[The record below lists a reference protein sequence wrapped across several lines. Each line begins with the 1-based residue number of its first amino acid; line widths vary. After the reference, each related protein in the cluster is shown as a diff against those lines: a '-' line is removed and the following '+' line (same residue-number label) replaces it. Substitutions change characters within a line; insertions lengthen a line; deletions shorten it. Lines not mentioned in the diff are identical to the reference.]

1 MELGDARKLSQE
13 AQESLRLRAVKAVVE
28 DQKTCKEV
36 SKVLG
41 VARGTVS
48 RWVSV
53 YRKEGDRSALLK
65 KKRGRRSEDMI
76 YLKPHQ
82 CATIVTLIRDKCPDQ
97 LKLPFVLWTREAV
110 CHLIEDRFGIKLA
123 LNTVGLYLKRWGF
136 TAQKPL
142 RRAYQRQDSAVKRW
156 LETTYPEISARAKTE
171 HAEIHWGDEAGFRSD
186 HQTGTSF
193 SPKGTTPI
201 IECTAK
207 RFKTNMI
214 STITNRGT
222 LRFMIFDTTF
232 TADVFIDFLKRLIC
246 KPKAKIFLILDN
258 HKVHHAYKVQDW
270 IKENKDKI
278 ELFFLPPYCP
288 ELNPD
293 ELLNQDVKSNAV
305 GRKRA
310 KNLSDLKR
318 NLRGYLFGTQ
328 NAPHIVRSYFQKK
341 EVNYAA

>member
-1 MELGDARKLSQE
+1 MELGDARKLTQE
-13 AQESLRLRAVKAVVE
+13 AQESLRLRAVHGVIKE
-28 DQKTCKEV
+28 GRTCAEV
-36 SKVLG
+36 AKLFG

-48 RWVSV
+48 RWVSC
-53 YRKEGDRSALLK
+53 YKGGSEGSLLK
-65 KKRGRRSEDMI
+65 KKRGRRSEDMC

-97 LKLPFVLWTREAV
+97 LKMPFFLWTREAV
-110 CHLIEDRFGIKLA
+110 CHLIEQRYEIKLA
-123 LNTVGLYLKRWGF
+123 LNTISNYLKKWGF
-136 TAQKPL
+136 TSQKPL
-142 RRAYQRQDSAVKRW
+142 KRAYQRQDSAVLHW
-156 LETTYPEISARAKTE
+156 LETTYPEIADRAQGEK
-171 HAEIHWGDEAGFRSD
+171 AEIHWGDEAGFRSD
-186 HQTGTSF
+186 HQTGTTY
-193 SPKGTTPI
+193 SPRGTTPI
-201 IECTAK
+201 IKCTAK

-214 STITNRGT
+214 STVTNKGK
-222 LRFMIFDTTF
+222 LRFMIFDANFTT
-232 TADVFIDFLKRLIC
+232 DVFIDFLKRLTA
-246 KPKAKIFLILDN
+246 KSKTKIFLILDN

-270 IKENKDKI
+270 IEQNKEKI

-310 KNLSDLKR
+310 KTLADLKR

-341 EVNYAA
+341 EVSYAA

>member
-1 MELGDARKLSQE
+1 MELGDARKLTQE
-13 AQESLRLRAVKAVVE
+13 AQESVRLRAVRAVVE
-28 DQKTCKEV
+28 DKKTCTEV
-36 SKVLG
+36 AQVLG

-48 RWVSV
+48 RWVSAYKV
-53 YRKEGDRSALLK
+53 GSQESLLK

-82 CATIVTLIRDKCPDQ
+82 CAIIVNLIRDRCPDQ
-97 LKLPFVLWTREAV
+97 LKLPFALWTREAV
-110 CHLIEDRFGIKLA
+110 CHLIEERFGIRLA
-123 LNTVGLYLKRWGF
+123 LNTVGTYLKKWGF

-142 RRAYQRQDSAVKRW
+142 RRAYQRQDSAVRKW
-156 LETTYPEISARAKTE
+156 LEITYPEIAARAKTE
-171 HAEIHWGDEAGFRSD
+171 KAEIHWGDEAGFRSD
-186 HQTGTSF
+186 HQAGTSY
-193 SPKGTTPI
+193 SPKGITPI
-201 IECTAK
+201 VECTGK

-214 STITNRGT
+214 STVTNRGT
-222 LRFMIFDTTF
+222 LRFMLFDENFTT
-232 TADVFIDFLKRLIC
+232 DVFIDFLKRLIF
-246 KPKAKIFLILDN
+246 KSKTKIFLILDN

-270 IKENKDKI
+270 IKEHRHQI

-310 KNLSDLKR
+310 KTLPDLKR

-328 NAPHIVRSYFQKK
+328 RAPHIVRSYFKKK
-341 EVNYAA
+341 EVLYAA

>member
-1 MELGDARKLSQE
+1 MELGDARKLTQE
-13 AQESLRLRAVKAVVE
+13 AQESLRLRAVKAVVK
-28 DQKTCKEV
+28 DKKSCIEV
-36 SKVLG
+36 AKVLG

-53 YRKEGDRSALLK
+53 YKKEGSKASLLK

-76 YLKPHQ
+76 RLKPHQ
-82 CATIVTLIRDKCPDQ
+82 CATIVTLIRDRCPDQ
-97 LKLPFVLWTREAV
+97 LKLPFALWTREAV
-110 CHLIEDRFGIKLA
+110 GLLIQERFGIRLA
-123 LNTVGLYLKRWGF
+123 LNTVGLYLKKWGF

-142 RRAYQRQDSAVKRW
+142 RRAYQRQDSAVKHW
-156 LETTYPEISARAKTE
+156 LETTYPEISTRAKGE
-171 HAEIHWGDEAGFRSD
+171 KAEIHWGDEAGFRSD
-186 HQTGTSF
+186 HQTGTTYGL
-193 SPKGTTPI
+193 KGETPVI
-201 IECTAK
+201 QCTAK

-222 LRFMIFDTTF
+222 LRFMIFDGTF
-232 TADVFIDFLKRLIC
+232 NADVFIDFLKRLIS
-246 KPKAKIFLILDN
+246 KSKVKIFLILDN

-270 IKENKDKI
+270 IEANKDKI

-310 KNLSDLKR
+310 KTLSDLKR

-328 NAPHIVRSYFQKK
+328 KAPHIVRSYFKKK